1 MKIKINIISTLKS
14 HRRKGTGIPFNLGVK
29 LKILYHCTMA
39 AYHFLLCPRRKHI
52 VLVCLSV
59 WHKPLTSTITQMSFH
74 LQPQNYT
81 GACILKSSTCQTHLE
96 VTGSKVNTPHLQAWH
111 SFELNARFV
120 GAGYFVLICHLSW
133 SCDKSFHLILS
144 FNQ

>member
-14 HRRKGTGIPFNLGVK
+14 HRRKETGIPFNPGIK

-59 WHKPLTSTITQMSFH
+59 WHNFTITQMSFH
-74 LQPQNYT
+74 LQPANFT

-120 GAGYFVLICHLSW
+120 GGRVFCTNLPPFMIMWQKFSSYLI
-133 SCDKSFHLILS
+133 I
-144 FNQ
+144 